1 MTSTRTRALDAAVD
15 LLGTGGLRALTHARV
30 DDHAHLPRGSTSNH
44 FRTRAALLAGV
55 VDWIAAHE
63 LRDMSG
69 GALAPKTP
77 DELVDMMCG
86 FLDHLTGV
94 NRTWTAARLVLFM
107 EAQHEPGLRDALS
120 RVRAVMEESAVA
132 VLTSLGAPDPRT
144 AARTIAA
151 CCEGVILHRV
161 ARDDHTD
168 PRPLLELVVRGAFPR
183 EETR

>member
-1 MTSTRTRALDAAVD
+1 MTATRTRALDAAVE

-30 DDHAHLPRGSTSNH
+30 DEHANLPKGSTSNH

-63 LRDMSG
+63 LRDMG
-69 GALAPKTP
+69 GSAHVPTTP
-77 DELVDMMCG
+77 AELVDVICA
-86 FLDHLTGV
+86 FLDHLTGPD
-94 NRTWTAARLVLFM
+94 RTWTAARLVVFL
-107 EAQHEPGLRDALS
+107 EAGHEPGLRDALS
-120 RVRAVMEESAVA
+120 RVRAVMEESVVA
-132 VLTSLGAPDPRT
+132 VLTELGAPDPLT
-144 AARTIAA
+144 AAQAIAA

-161 ARDDHTD
+161 ARNDHTD